1 MKKKSEK
8 KNAAIG
14 CLALIALI
22 VVMMGGCCFDTE
34 ESPET
39 PSKPLF
45 IDLNASVSFTGSQFV
60 ITNNDTFSWTNVK
73 LEINS
78 QLLKSGY
85 KLNANVISA
94 GHTYTVG
101 AMQFAKSDGTRF
113 NPFSMKVQSIS
124 IYCDTPKGEGAYYGS
139 WK

>member
-1 MKKKSEK
+1 VKKELNTKKKG
-8 KNAAIG
+8 IG
-14 CLALIALI
+14 CLALLVAI

-45 IDLNASVSFTGSQFV
+45 VDLNASVSFTGNQFV

-101 AMQFAKSDGTRF
+101 AMQFAKSDGTKF
-113 NPFSMKVQSIS
+113 NPWSMKALSIS
-124 IYCDTPKGEGAYYGS
+124 IFCDTPRGEGFYYGS